1 MKTKLTQ
8 MLAVL
13 FMMGACVFAG
23 VNSNNEPESIVVP
36 KMETVVIEQ
45 DVYASEP
52 VDAVEVHTLV
62 RTIEEPVISD
72 AELNLLA
79 LLTMAEAEGESELGK
94 RLVID
99 AVLNRVDHERYP
111 DSITE
116 VIYQSGQ
123 FTSMTNGRVDKCYV
137 SEDICQLIRD
147 ELRNRTN
154 NDVIYFRAGDYSNY
168 GTPMFAEGG
177 HFFSSYN

>member
-1 MKTKLTQ
+1 MNKKLAQ
-8 MLAVL
+8 MFAVIFVL
-13 FMMGACVFAG
+13 GACIFMGAESDRTNNIIVNQTTVTVEQG
-23 VNSNNEPESIVVP
+23 VCASKPIEIVDVHVL
-36 KMETVVIEQ
+36 ERTV
-45 DVYASEP
+45 
-52 VDAVEVHTLV
+52 
-62 RTIEEPVISD
+62 EEPVISD

-79 LLTMAEAEGESELGK
+79 LLTMAEAEGESELGQ

-111 DSITE
+111 DSITG

-154 NDVIYFRAGDYSNY
+154 SDVIYFCTGDYIGY